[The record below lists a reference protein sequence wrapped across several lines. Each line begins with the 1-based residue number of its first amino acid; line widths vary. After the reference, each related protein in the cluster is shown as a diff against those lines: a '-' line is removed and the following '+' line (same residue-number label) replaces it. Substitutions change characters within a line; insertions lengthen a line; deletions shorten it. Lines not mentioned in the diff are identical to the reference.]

1 MTGRMATRAGA
12 TALLLGGWA
21 VLLRGLYLLPRTTGP
36 EYDLEAGGRFAMSI
50 DVYLPALALS
60 LLLLVVGPF
69 VVLRRHGSIG
79 GVAASATAAV
89 FLGWVSQQDALQSYV
104 PDLDGAILMA
114 FGLVAAAFFLYL
126 LEIVAPPATREE
138 PSAEVAEDRLRD
150 PV

>member
-1 MTGRMATRAGA
+1 M
-12 TALLLGGWA
+12 LLGGWA
-21 VLLRGLYLLPRTTGP
+21 VLLRGLYLLPRTTVP

-126 LEIVAPPATREE
+126 LEIVARPATREE
-138 PSAEVAEDRLRD
+138 PSAEVAEDGLRD

>member
-1 MTGRMATRAGA
+1 MTGRTATRAGA

-21 VLLRGLYLLPRTTGP
+21 VLLRGLYLLPRSTVP
-36 EYDLEAGGRFAMSI
+36 EYDLDAGGRFAMSI

-60 LLLLVVGPF
+60 LLLLVAAPF
-69 VVLRRHGSIG
+69 VVLLRRGSIG
-79 GVAASATAAV
+79 GVAASATAV
-89 FLGWVSQQDALQSYV
+89 LFLVRVAQHDTLQSYV
-104 PDLDGAILMA
+104 PQLDGAILMA

-138 PSAEVAEDRLRD
+138 PSAEVAEDGLRD

>member
-1 MTGRMATRAGA
+1 MTGRTATRAGA

-21 VLLRGLYLLPRTTGP
+21 VLLRGLFLLPRTTVP

-104 PDLDGAILMA
+104 PDLDGAILVA
-114 FGLVAAAFFLYL
+114 FGFVAAAFFLYL

-138 PSAEVAEDRLRD
+138 PSAEAAEDGLRD

>member
-1 MTGRMATRAGA
+1 MTGRTATRAGA

-21 VLLRGLYLLPRTTGP
+21 VLLRGLYLLPRTTVP

-126 LEIVAPPATREE
+126 LEIVARPATREE
-138 PSAEVAEDRLRD
+138 PSAEVAEDGLRD

>member
-1 MTGRMATRAGA
+1 MTGRPATRAGA

-21 VLLRGLYLLPRTTGP
+21 VLLRGLYLLPRSTVP

-50 DVYLPALALS
+50 DVYLPVLALS
-60 LLLLVVGPF
+60 LLLLVAAPF

-104 PDLDGAILMA
+104 PDLDGAVFVA
-114 FGLVAAAFFLYL
+114 FGLVAAAFFLYV
-126 LEIVAPPATREE
+126 LEIVAPSATREE
-138 PSAEVAEDRLRD
+138 PSAEVAEDGLRD